1 MNHRTARRR
10 RLRLVIWSALPA
22 LLVLAVAAKLLSVG
36 LLGSAAGELFRN
48 GQHDELARAA
58 SWLGVAN
65 IVEPYKAP
73 FASGDAHVLAG
84 EFAAAR
90 TDFEAA
96 LHAGAGDDECKV
108 RVNLVL
114 SIEKLGDAAADRA
127 AATQLFKEA
136 LDATEAAPSKCRE
149 AGPSNADGEGS
160 TLDSAAARLA
170 GKIPDVAGQ
179 GGDAPAAPDKAANPQ
194 AGKLDELKE
203 SAQQAQQERAE
214 GQQRGEYLRSPDNGP
229 GVDRPW

>member
-1 MNHRTARRR
+1 MSLRTAQRR
-10 RLRLVIWSALPA
+10 RLRLVIWSALPV

-65 IVEPYKAP
+65 MVEPYKAP

-96 LHAGAGDDECKV
+96 LHAGTGDDECKV

-114 SIEKLGDAAADRA
+114 SIEKLGDAAADRGTA
-127 AATQLFKEA
+127 ARLFKEA
-136 LDATEAAPSKCRE
+136 LDAANAAPEKCRE
-149 AGPSNADGEGS
+149 AGSANADGEGS
-160 TLDSAAARLA
+160 TLDSAASRLA
-170 GKIPDVAGQ
+170 GKIQ
-179 GGDAPAAPDKAANPQ
+179 GTDGKAGDAPTAPDKATEPQ
-194 AGKLDELKE
+194 AGKLKDLRD
-203 SAQQAQQERAE
+203 SAQQAQKERSE
-214 GQQRGEYLRSPDNGP
+214 GQQRDEYLRGPDNGS